1 MSKQMTASAGT
12 RQGAVLSDPEL
23 RRALTR
29 MVRTRAPEADVE
41 DIVQATLVEAI
52 ASASAPGDP
61 DDLRKW
67 VFGIARHKVVDRH
80 RSAGRVELTE
90 EPMEAEA
97 TSAPH
102 GAADLMRWVEAELPG
117 GADAK
122 KTLEWMAREADG
134 DKLEA
139 IAAEENVPAA
149 RVRQRV
155 SRLRRLL
162 RERWAAALIAVVVV
176 ALAAVGLKM
185 SRSSRSPAPIA
196 STTPAPTP
204 LERAHVLRDAALERC
219 GAGAWKECVEGLD
232 EARQLDPTGDGA
244 QAVRDARA
252 AAARALAP
260 PVAPPSASVAP
271 APPSSS
277 APRAR
282 PIPTAAPRP
291 ASRHKISSEP

>member
-1 MSKQMTASAGT
+1 
-12 RQGAVLSDPEL
+12 
-23 RRALTR
+23 
-29 MVRTRAPEADVE
+29 MVRARAPEADVE

-52 ASASAPGDP
+52 ASGRPPEDP
-61 DDLRKW
+61 EELRKW
-67 VFGIARHKVVDRH
+67 VFGIARHKVADRH

-102 GAADLMRWVEAELPG
+102 GAADLMRWVEAELPA

-162 RERWAAALIAVVVV
+162 RERWAAALIAVVVIV
-176 ALAAVGLKM
+176 LAALGLRK
-185 SRSSRSPAPIA
+185 SRSPRAPAPVA
-196 STTPAPTP
+196 STEPVPAP
-204 LERAHVLRDAALERC
+204 LERARALRDAALERC
-219 GAGAWKECVEGLD
+219 AAGAWNECVEKLD
-232 EARQLDPTGDGA
+232 EARRLDPMGDEA
-244 QAVRDARA
+244 RAVQDARA
-252 AAARALAP
+252 AAARGLAP
-260 PVAPPSASVAP
+260 PVAPPSATAVP

-277 APRAR
+277 APPPR
-282 PIPTAAPRP
+282 PVPTATPRKAPR
-291 ASRHKISSEP
+291 HFGSEPWGSTGPGTKSK